1 MKLRNASLQVYEVK
15 TLSHILLHV
24 FCLHF
29 LMMYPNYFFQ
39 IGFESVW
46 AQFLSGYIRGKYC
59 YLQFTCS
66 ITIHLTSQVSS
77 CWIWYLTF
85 SRVRF
90 LSNKLKFFVSCN
102 IKITRTSFFLLYVL
116 ICTFLYKNLV
126 VLLHG
131 DNNFLFWHLYSHFQ
145 QLSQR
150 WRNDNLSLDVCYNFV
165 LIKNITSS
173 MFNFFLIKISCL
185 REKKNNRET
194 LEKHVS
200 WKNHSVIAKY
210 LGY

>member
-1 MKLRNASLQVYEVK
+1 MPSFSHDVPQLLLPNRVWKCVSTISFRIYTRKVLLIVIFLFNYDSSYK
-15 TLSHILLHV
+15 SSFFTLNMISDLL
-24 FCLHF
+24 
-29 LMMYPNYFFQ
+29 
-39 IGFESVW
+39 
-46 AQFLSGYIRGKYC
+46 
-59 YLQFTCS
+59 
-66 ITIHLTSQVSS
+66 SS
-77 CWIWYLTF
+77 TVLA
-85 SRVRF
+85 
-90 LSNKLKFFVSCN
+90 NKLKFFVSCN